1 MSDCFFLQKL
11 TYKAYIATNCN
22 NEIKKLS
29 LNSIVEYFM
38 IHAFLEATF
47 LEATP
52 GWNWQKIKQK
62 LRNTLKLNLK
72 LFAFFI
78 QDIIQK

>member
-29 LNSIVEYFM
+29 LNSIIGYFM

-52 GWNWQKIKQK
+52 G
-62 LRNTLKLNLK
+62 
-72 LFAFFI
+72 
-78 QDIIQK
+78 